1 MVAAPTAVTAVVH
14 SVVAPRIGVILATR
28 YTPALTIVAECR

>member
-1 MVAAPTAVTAVVH
+1 VTAPAAVTLVVH

-28 YTPALTIVAECR
+28 YTPAFTMVAEWR